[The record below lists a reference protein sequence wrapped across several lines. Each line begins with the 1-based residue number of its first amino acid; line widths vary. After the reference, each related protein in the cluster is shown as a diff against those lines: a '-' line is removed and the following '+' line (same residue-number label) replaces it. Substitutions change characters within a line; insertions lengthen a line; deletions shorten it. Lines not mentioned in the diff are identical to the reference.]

1 MFRPKILNI
10 RHLRRFFILALM
22 ASNDEFFGAH
32 RVTNFESEYDI
43 LVLTSDFLHMCV
55 CLPRAAVAKIPIQTV
70 SFISAEKSKYNQAIN
85 KVK

>member
-55 CLPRAAVAKIPIQTV
+55 CYSYPNSQLHLGG
-70 SFISAEKSKYNQAIN
+70 EK
-85 KVK
+85 